1 VVLICAASICDLKII
16 DNGTAGVPMSAD
28 EIESL
33 HDRPPPS
40 GLAGIRDRVRRL
52 GGTVTA
58 GPGAEGGF
66 SVHISIPRY
75 AVE

>member
-1 VVLICAASICDLKII
+1 VALSCAASICDLKIS
-16 DNGTAGVPMSAD
+16 DNGTAAPAGGSD
-28 EIESL
+28 DTEFRK
-33 HDRPPPS
+33 DRPPPS

-58 GPGAEGGF
+58 GPDAAGGF
-66 SVHISIPRY
+66 TVHISIPRY